1 MDTFAQWKKILSN
14 HGYRSRVHI
23 FGIVLFL
30 LKFLFLKIS
39 TNFIYSYSKIWEERK
54 VIYAWTYNVRFV
66 YHFERGTVTEYGAS
80 CRCFTFTCFKA
91 ENLTLP
97 KEVLLF
103 VILKKKDSDSDTREA
118 VPVKPKSV
126 QLNAS
131 ILVDYCFIFT
141 HTYSIHQAW

>member
-1 MDTFAQWKKILSN
+1 MDTFAQWKKLSN

-54 VIYAWTYNVRFV
+54 VIYAWTYNNVRFV
-66 YHFERGTVTEYGAS
+66 YHFECGTVTEYGAS

-103 VILKKKDSDSDTREA
+103 VILKKTYSDSDTREA